1 MEKWF
6 VINKGADFEKLG
18 KEFGISP
25 VTARLIRNREVIGEA
40 AFERYLNG
48 SLKDLYDPHLLK
60 DADRLTDILK
70 VKIEEQ
76 KPIRIIGDYDIDG
89 VMSTYILYR
98 GIKHCGGNVSTQ
110 IPDRMKDGYG
120 INENLID
127 QAKRDGMD
135 TILTCDN
142 GIAAISE
149 IAHAK
154 ELGMTVL
161 VTDHHEIPYTEENG
175 EKQFLRSNADAIVNP
190 KQQECAYPFKE
201 LCGAAVAWKVL
212 QVLYEK
218 MGFALEETYEFLENV
233 AFATVGDVMD
243 LTDEN
248 RILVKEGLNRIHRT
262 KNPGMRALIFQNH
275 LEPEQINAYHF
286 GFVLGPCIN
295 ASGRLDTA
303 KLSLSLFLQGE
314 EEAAKTARELVEL
327 NQQRKDMTADGVEEA
342 KRVVEEHYM
351 SDKVLVI
358 YLPQVHE
365 SLAGIIAGRIRE
377 AYHKPVFV
385 LTKAEEGVKGS
396 GRSIEEYSMYEELCK
411 CRELLEKFGGHP
423 MAGSERIGFANSK
436 AGLLENAYYILAPA
450 PQVPAAKIAE
460 FQGLV
465 TSMGAIPLQVESQ
478 KHDYVTA
485 AVSHLPHIVAA
496 ALVHLVQ
503 DHDDAQGLMKSIAA
517 GGFKD
522 ITRIASSSP
531 VMWEQ
536 ICMTNTENILV
547 LLKRYI
553 TSLESICDTLENHNG
568 DAIYKMFEESGKYRS
583 TFPNRGQG
591 PIERDYSFCV
601 DVLDEP
607 GSISVLSAILAA
619 KGISVKNI
627 GINHSREEGEGAL
640 RISFY
645 KEDKKNEAAEL
656 LRSHNYVL
664 TK

>member
-396 GRSIEEYSMYEELCK
+396 GRSIEEYSMYED
-411 CRELLEKFGGHP
+411 
-423 MAGSERIGFANSK
+423 
-436 AGLLENAYYILAPA
+436 AGLIREFAVLEPFGKANIKPQFADKNLSITKAFVVGKNQNVLRLNLLTAAGEAVSAVYFGDIEAFKAYY
-450 PQVPAAKIAE
+450 AE
-460 FQGLV
+460 KYGSAEVEKAFRGQINKLRIMIVYYPEINEYNG
-465 TSMGAIPLQVESQ
+465 VES
-478 KHDYVTA
+478 
-485 AVSHLPHIVAA
+485 
-496 ALVHLVQ
+496 VQ
-503 DHDDAQGLMKSIAA
+503 VI
-517 GGFKD
+517 
-522 ITRIASSSP
+522 IR
-531 VMWEQ
+531 
-536 ICMTNTENILV
+536 
-547 LLKRYI
+547 
-553 TSLESICDTLENHNG
+553 
-568 DAIYKMFEESGKYRS
+568 
-583 TFPNRGQG
+583 
-591 PIERDYSFCV
+591 
-601 DVLDEP
+601 
-607 GSISVLSAILAA
+607 
-619 KGISVKNI
+619 
-627 GINHSREEGEGAL
+627 
-640 RISFY
+640 
-645 KEDKKNEAAEL
+645 
-656 LRSHNYVL
+656 NYQ
-664 TK
+664 

>member
-40 AFERYLNG
+40 AFERYLYG

-98 GIKHCGGNVSTQ
+98 GIQHCGGNVSTQ

-423 MAGSERIGFANSK
+423 MA
-436 AGLLENAYYILAPA
+436 AGLSLEEENVETFRRKLNERSGLSQEDLIEKVSIDVPMPIHYIRKDLVRELSLLEPFGKGNEKPLFAQKNLWISQLRVFGKNRNVVKMRLTDENGYPMDGVYFGDGDA
-450 PQVPAAKIAE
+450 FAEEARGKQKIAIVYYPDINVY
-460 FQGLV
+460 QGRE
-465 TSMGAIPLQVESQ
+465 SLQVIIRHYQ
-478 KHDYVTA
+478 FD
-485 AVSHLPHIVAA
+485 
-496 ALVHLVQ
+496 
-503 DHDDAQGLMKSIAA
+503 
-517 GGFKD
+517 
-522 ITRIASSSP
+522 
-531 VMWEQ
+531 
-536 ICMTNTENILV
+536 
-547 LLKRYI
+547 
-553 TSLESICDTLENHNG
+553 
-568 DAIYKMFEESGKYRS
+568 
-583 TFPNRGQG
+583 
-591 PIERDYSFCV
+591 
-601 DVLDEP
+601 
-607 GSISVLSAILAA
+607 
-619 KGISVKNI
+619 
-627 GINHSREEGEGAL
+627 
-640 RISFY
+640 
-645 KEDKKNEAAEL
+645 
-656 LRSHNYVL
+656 
-664 TK
+664 